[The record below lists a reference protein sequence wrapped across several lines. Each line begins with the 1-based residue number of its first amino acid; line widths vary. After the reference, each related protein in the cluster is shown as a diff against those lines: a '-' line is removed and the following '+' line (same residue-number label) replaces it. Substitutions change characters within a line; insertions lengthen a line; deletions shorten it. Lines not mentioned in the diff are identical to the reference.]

1 MVNAL
6 RYFIIIVGALIA
18 IDNRALAQCFVCSDS
33 NQNTAVGTNALLS
46 NSGGTYNAAVGYQ
59 ALYSNTTGAENSATG
74 YQALFSNTTGS
85 RNNAAGEGALYTNT
99 TANDNNAMG
108 ISALHKNSA
117 GTLNNA
123 MGNFAL
129 EFNTTGNNNN
139 AIGYGS
145 LLSNTTGSDNNGQ
158 GYFSLEDNTSGNL
171 NIGVGYKAGSS
182 LTTGSN
188 NIDIGNVGVAAE
200 SNTIR
205 IGTPGTQSATFVA
218 AIAGTNVS
226 GGTAVMVSAT
236 GQLGVV
242 SSSKRYKEDIQPM
255 GEVSE
260 RLYQLHPVTFRY
272 KQPNPDGGKP
282 TEVGLIAED
291 VATVLPELVVYNS
304 DGQPESVAY
313 HLLPTLLLNELQ
325 KEHGVVRSQARQIAE
340 LKAETADLQVMRAEL
355 LKLQQLTA
363 QLANERG
370 TGHGPAVGATEAAT
384 TD

>member
-1 MVNAL
+1 MSHAIRNFIMV
-6 RYFIIIVGALIA
+6 VGAMVA

-33 NQNTAVGTNALLS
+33 SQNTAVGSYALFG

-59 ALYSNTTGAENSATG
+59 ALFSNTTGAENSAAG

-85 RNNAAGEGALYTNT
+85 RNNATGEGALYRNT

-108 ISALHKNSA
+108 ISALHSNSA

-145 LLSNTTGSDNNGQ
+145 LLSNTTGSDNDGQ
-158 GYFSLEDNTSGNL
+158 GYFSLEKNTTGNL
-171 NIGVGYKAGSS
+171 NIGVGYKAGSN

-188 NIDIGNVGVAAE
+188 NIDIGNAGIAAE
-200 SNTIR
+200 SNIIR

-218 AIAGTNVS
+218 AIAGTNIS

-260 RLYQLHPVTFRY
+260 RLYQLHPVTFHY
-272 KQPNPDGGKP
+272 KQPNPAGSKP
-282 TEVGLIAED
+282 TEVGLVAED
-291 VATVLPELVVYNS
+291 VAEVLPELVVYNS
-304 DGQPESVAY
+304 DGKPEAVAY

-325 KEHGVVRSQARQIAE
+325 KEHQLVLAQAQELTAVKEQLAQIDTLRAEVVELRELTKQFAALKDLGRSN
-340 LKAETADLQVMRAEL
+340 AETSMQVAM
-355 LKLQQLTA
+355 LK
-363 QLANERG
+363 
-370 TGHGPAVGATEAAT
+370 
-384 TD
+384 